1 MTVTAT
7 VIPTTQLSAVKYP
20 HTHEYRPMSS
30 PSTPLSTTR
39 VNTARQNKRPSV
51 RLKIARGKSN
61 IVNSVVVDAAGHSLY
76 AISSN
81 LKRTTVVACKN
92 NVEVATVEWDRSSP
106 QLVLRRKKLRCKEW
120 LPLAGPQ
127 TEYKPFLLT
136 AFCYSELEREPLP
149 GLAYLHMVTRNL
161 LGRIGRPPVV
171 TYVSATTWTPFL
183 RELIDP
189 LQLIPA
195 NRPGLA
201 VARWRIRSHSD
212 DLELEIFHEA
222 LVEPGLLEAIV
233 LSVLL
238 LRSGRSLGDTIEAMS
253 FWDPNFLGPTLRSIV

>member
-7 VIPTTQLSAVKYP
+7 VTPTTQPSAVKYP
-20 HTHEYRPMSS
+20 HTHDYGPMSS

-61 IVNSVVVDAAGHSLY
+61 IVNSVVVDAAGQSLY
-76 AISSN
+76 TISSN

-106 QLVLRRKKLRCKEW
+106 RIVLRQKKLRCKEW

-127 TEYKPFLLT
+127 TESRILT
-136 AFCYSELEREPLP
+136 HGDSQL
-149 GLAYLHMVTRNL
+149 
-161 LGRIGRPPVV
+161 
-171 TYVSATTWTPFL
+171 TWAHRSSTCGH
-183 RELIDP
+183 
-189 LQLIPA
+189 LIPA

-253 FWDPNFLGPTLRSIV
+253 FWDPNFIRPTSGISYKWLDASCFTRPIS